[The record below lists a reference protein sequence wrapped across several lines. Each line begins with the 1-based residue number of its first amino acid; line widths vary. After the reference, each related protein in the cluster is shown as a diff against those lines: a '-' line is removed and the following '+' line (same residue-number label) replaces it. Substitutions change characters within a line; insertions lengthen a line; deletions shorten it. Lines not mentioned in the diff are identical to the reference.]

1 MPIDQLDHLVLT
13 VRDVEGTCDFYRR
26 ALGLE
31 VVTFGAGRVALRF
44 GRQKINLHQ
53 AGKELDPKA
62 ARPTPG
68 SGDLCFITEEPLD
81 AWQRR
86 LTDAGVAVIE
96 GPVRRT
102 GALGPIDSLY
112 LRDPDG
118 NLLEISRPV
127 GEPDAIAPLRAWLA
141 TWQERVR
148 AVDFAGG
155 RQLCAPELVA
165 FGTRA
170 TMVEGLDRVET
181 EQWRHVWPVIRDFT
195 VRVTEAQ
202 GAVAGDHAWVAAPW
216 DSLGVRSDGST
227 FLRPGRLT
235 IAFRRVD
242 GRWLATHTH
251 FSLAPA
257 GA

>member
-1 MPIDQLDHLVLT
+1 MPIDHLDHLVLT
-13 VRDVEGTCDFYRR
+13 VRDVEAACDFYRR

-53 AGKELDPKA
+53 AGKEPDLRA
-62 ARPTPG
+62 AHPTPG
-68 SGDLCFITEEPLD
+68 SGDLCFLTEEPLD

-86 LTDAGVAVIE
+86 LAATGIAVLE
-96 GPVRRT
+96 GPVRRS

-118 NLLEISRPV
+118 NLLEISRSV
-127 GEPDAIAPLRAWLA
+127 DAPDPIAPLRAWLTA
-141 TWQERVR
+141 WQARVR

-155 RQLCAPELVA
+155 RRLCAPGLVA

-170 TMVEGLDRVET
+170 TFVQGLDRVEA

-195 VRVTEAQ
+195 VRVAEAQ

-216 DSLGVRSDGST
+216 DSLGVRPDGST
-227 FLRPGRLT
+227 FPRPGRLT
-235 IAFRRVD
+235 IAFRLVD